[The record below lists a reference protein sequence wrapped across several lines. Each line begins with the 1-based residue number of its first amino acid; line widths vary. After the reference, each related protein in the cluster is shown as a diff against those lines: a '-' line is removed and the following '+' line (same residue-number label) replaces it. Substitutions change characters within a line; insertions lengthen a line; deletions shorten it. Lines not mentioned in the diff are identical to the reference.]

1 MRPLRSCLLL
11 LVLLLSC
18 EGAPEASEEAP
29 AEAAVPEAAA
39 PSLLAEGEHMEIV
52 GPEAPDMPW
61 VVALHGLG
69 DRPDSFWRVLEG
81 HKQPLRIVALR
92 APEPWGQGW
101 SWFPTRGAT
110 AAERLAGMEAA
121 IALVAA
127 RIQALQAALPGADK
141 PVITGFSQGG
151 MLSFGLAARH
161 PELAS
166 LVIPVGGLLP
176 DPLFPEQ
183 APAGPLPPVRALHG
197 AADDRVPAAGAA
209 AATARLQ
216 ALGFDASLQSYEGV
230 GHGIS
235 AEMRRELSRLLVTGG
250 RAPPAS
256 ELP

>member
-1 MRPLRSCLLL
+1 M
-11 LVLLLSC
+11 
-18 EGAPEASEEAP
+18 
-29 AEAAVPEAAA
+29 AAA
-39 PSLLAEGEHMEIV
+39 L
-52 GPEAPDMPW
+52 GPGDHVEVIGLDATDLPW

-81 HKQPLRIVALR
+81 HRQPLRVVALR
-92 APEPWGQGW
+92 APDPWGQGF

-110 AAERLAGMEAA
+110 AAERLAGMDAA
-121 IALVAA
+121 IDGVAA
-127 RIQALQAALPGADK
+127 RVRALQAALPGADK
-141 PVITGFSQGG
+141 PVVMGFSQGG

-161 PELAS
+161 PELAR

-176 DPLFPEQ
+176 APLFPEA

-197 AADDRVPAAGAA
+197 AADDRVPAAGAEEAVA
-209 AATARLQ
+209 ALQ

-235 AEMRRELSRLLVTGG
+235 AEMRRELSRLVVTGG
-250 RAPPAS
+250 RPATPEGQGPSS